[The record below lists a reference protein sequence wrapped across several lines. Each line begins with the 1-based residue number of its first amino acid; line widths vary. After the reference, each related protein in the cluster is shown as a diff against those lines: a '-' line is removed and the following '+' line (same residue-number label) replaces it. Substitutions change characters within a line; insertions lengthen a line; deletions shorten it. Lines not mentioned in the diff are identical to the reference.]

1 MRRADVLS
9 SGLSCS
15 VESSSQ
21 GLRGRVALITGGGQG
36 IGRMLALCV
45 AELGA
50 DIAVV
55 ARTFEDVQATA
66 AAVRG
71 AGVRAEAV
79 RADVSVRDEI
89 EQAVEDIVQ
98 RLGRLDI
105 LIAAAGVY
113 GPIGTVLEVDP
124 AAWEQTIRI
133 NLLGTFHSIRAVL
146 PTMVRQR
153 RGKIVAFSGGG
164 AVSPRPRFSA
174 YATSKAGVVRLV
186 ETVAAEVAEV
196 GIDINAVAPGPVPT
210 RLHDEVLRHPER
222 ASEAEVRKAREIKEG
237 GNGSISRLVGLV
249 RFLVSDASH
258 GLTGRLISAVWDDWE
273 SLGRRIAEIRGTD
286 LYTMRR
292 VTGSSSSSL

>member
-1 MRRADVLS
+1 MRASPTDNPSRSAGTGGPDL
-9 SGLSCS
+9 
-15 VESSSQ
+15 Q
-21 GLRGRVALITGGGQG
+21 GQVVLITGGGQG
-36 IGRMLALCV
+36 IGRMVAVSL

-55 ARTFEDVQATA
+55 ARTLEGLQATA
-66 AAVRG
+66 EAARA
-71 AGVRAEAV
+71 AGVRAVAV
-79 RADVSVRDEI
+79 RADVSVREEI
-89 EQAVEDIVQ
+89 GQAVETIVW
-98 RLGRLDI
+98 RFGRLDI

-113 GPIGTVLEVDP
+113 GPMGTVLEVDP
-124 AAWEQTIRI
+124 AAWEETIRI
-133 NLLGTFHSIRAVL
+133 NLLGTFYSMRAVL
-146 PTMVRQR
+146 PVMVRQH

-186 ETVAAEVAEV
+186 ETVAAEVAEL
-196 GIDINAVAPGPVPT
+196 GIDVNAVAPGGVPT

-222 ASEAEVRKAREIKEG
+222 AGEAEVRKAKEIKEG
-237 GNGSISRLVGLV
+237 GGGATSRLLALV
-249 RFLVSDASH
+249 RFLASDASH

-273 SLGRRIAEIRGTD
+273 SLPERIAEIRGTD